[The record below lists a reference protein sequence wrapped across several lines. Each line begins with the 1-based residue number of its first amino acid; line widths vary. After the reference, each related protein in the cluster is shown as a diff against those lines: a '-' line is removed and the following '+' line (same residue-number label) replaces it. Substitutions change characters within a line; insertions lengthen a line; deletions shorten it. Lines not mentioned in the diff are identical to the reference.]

1 MPHTK
6 QLKGW
11 RLINQ
16 QSPAVL
22 KSMIL
27 SATTREPVAQL
38 SGPQRLDRIYKAVA
52 LVFMPQAS
60 SAYAFLALSIA
71 SGIEETR
78 FYLPLSILFASLI
91 ELGYLRVYVPF
102 LKRDAIVQDRE
113 AGPILF
119 AIAILAYFVGFALLR
134 YLGAPFIFSAL
145 MFTYFPNTTFAAV
158 ITRYLTKVSIH
169 TWGITGP
176 SVAILYS
183 FGVLGFLL
191 MLVIGAIVGSTRI
204 KLGYHTWRQV
214 ALSFLTS
221 IPFTWLIV
229 YVIPQLVPTVFRA
242 Y

>member
-1 MPHTK
+1 
-6 QLKGW
+6 
-11 RLINQ
+11 
-16 QSPAVL
+16 
-22 KSMIL
+22 MIL
-27 SATTREPVAQL
+27 SAVPSQAVTRPSSPKGLA
-38 SGPQRLDRIYKAVA
+38 RIYKAIAV
-52 LVFMPQAS
+52 VFMPQAS

-71 SGIEETR
+71 LGIEKTSL
-78 FYLPLSILFASLI
+78 YLLCSLVFGTLI
-91 ELGYLRVYVPF
+91 ELCSLLLYARF
-102 LKRDAIVQDRE
+102 LKRDANVQDRE
-113 AGPILF
+113 DRPILF
-119 AIAILAYFVGFALLR
+119 AIAILSYLVGFALLK

-145 MFTYFPNTTFAAV
+145 MFAYFANTTLAAV

-191 MLVIGAIVGSTRI
+191 MLVIGAIVGNTRI

-221 IPFTWLIV
+221 IPFTWFIV
-229 YVIPQLVPTVFRA
+229 YVIPQFVPTVFRA

>member
-27 SATTREPVAQL
+27 SATTREPVEQL

-78 FYLPLSILFASLI
+78 FSFPL
-91 ELGYLRVYVPF
+91 
-102 LKRDAIVQDRE
+102 
-113 AGPILF
+113 PILF
-119 AIAILAYFVGFALLR
+119 PSCLHLASLL
-134 YLGAPFIFSAL
+134 
-145 MFTYFPNTTFAAV
+145 
-158 ITRYLTKVSIH
+158 
-169 TWGITGP
+169 GP
-176 SVAILYS
+176 AR
-183 FGVLGFLL
+183 FLH
-191 MLVIGAIVGSTRI
+191 
-204 KLGYHTWRQV
+204 KQ
-214 ALSFLTS
+214 
-221 IPFTWLIV
+221 
-229 YVIPQLVPTVFRA
+229 
-242 Y
+242 